1 MQELPHKMVFTI
13 RDTLKTTRPGK
24 QLEPIQILAYGQDP
38 RLCLVVHTKQYL
50 VKTHALRK
58 TSSLL
63 ISLAGIDVSTFSAHS
78 SRTAASSYGLLSG
91 LPLQDIFKAGG
102 RSNAQVFA

>member
-24 QLEPIQILAYGQDP
+24 HLEPIQILAYGQDP
-38 RLCLVVHTKQYL
+38 GLCPVVHTKQYL

-63 ISLAGIDVSTFSAHS
+63 ISYTKPHKPVTNSTV
-78 SRTAASSYGLLSG
+78 ASWNRR
-91 LPLQDIFKAGG
+91 QHIFG
-102 RSNAQVFA
+102 S